1 MKRMKILNRRIE
13 QIFKKKQDH
22 DLVTKLKTIKP
33 TIDVKCPE
41 SYVFYKTQF
50 YPNKTEPKNPILEQK
65 KKIVNIKKRMK
76 IKTKLI
82 IKARNKDEKLPLPLL
97 SSNNSNNNS
106 NIKNHNA
113 LNHFIS
119 GRSLFETSK
128 LFDDNAN
135 FSKRIKEKNSYYSLS
150 QWKKDFKKSRVYKK
164 ISCEYPSINFVGK
177 PKRKLKRKN
186 QELSP
191 RRIKNVFDDVRFV
204 PISSFLSEQKR
215 SENNSKEKI
224 KTDTFNKIRRKKFLN
239 IFEQNN
245 KIINN
250 NNQNTNSN
258 K

>member
-1 MKRMKILNRRIE
+1 MKRTKILNRRIE

-41 SYVFYKTQF
+41 SYVFFKTQF
-50 YPNKTEPKNPILEQK
+50 YPNKTEPKNHILEQK

-82 IKARNKDEKLPLPLL
+82 IKARNKDEKLPLHLL

-191 RRIKNVFDDVRFV
+191 RRIKNVFEDVRFV
-204 PISSFLSEQKR
+204 PISSFLSEHKR

-250 NNQNTNSN
+250 NQNTNSN

>member
-1 MKRMKILNRRIE
+1 MKRIKILNKRIE

-41 SYVFYKTQF
+41 SYVFFKTQF
-50 YPNKTEPKNPILEQK
+50 YSYKTEPKNLEQI
-65 KKIVNIKKRMK
+65 KKIVNIKKKMK
-76 IKTKLI
+76 IKTKFI
-82 IKARNKDEKLPLPLL
+82 IKARNKDEKLPLHLL
-97 SSNNSNNNS
+97 SNSNSNNNS
-106 NIKNHNA
+106 NMKNNKA

-135 FSKRIKEKNSYYSLS
+135 FSRRIKEKNSYYSLS

-204 PISSFLSEQKR
+204 PLSSFLSENKG
-215 SENNSKEKI
+215 SENNSKDKI
-224 KTDTFNKIRRKKFLN
+224 KTRTLNKIRRKKFMN

-250 NNQNTNSN
+250 QNSN
-258 K
+258 STK

>member
-1 MKRMKILNRRIE
+1 M
-13 QIFKKKQDH
+13 H
-22 DLVTKLKTIKP
+22 
-33 TIDVKCPE
+33 
-41 SYVFYKTQF
+41 
-50 YPNKTEPKNPILEQK
+50 
-65 KKIVNIKKRMK
+65 
-76 IKTKLI
+76 
-82 IKARNKDEKLPLPLL
+82 LL

-191 RRIKNVFDDVRFV
+191 RRIKNVFEDVRFV
-204 PISSFLSEQKR
+204 PISSFLSEHKR

-250 NNQNTNSN
+250 NQNTNSN

>member
-1 MKRMKILNRRIE
+1 MKRIKILNKRIE

-41 SYVFYKTQF
+41 SYVFFKTQF
-50 YPNKTEPKNPILEQK
+50 YSYKTEPKNLEQI
-65 KKIVNIKKRMK
+65 KKIVNIKKKMK
-76 IKTKLI
+76 IKTKFI
-82 IKARNKDEKLPLPLL
+82 IKARNKDERLPLHLL
-97 SSNNSNNNS
+97 SNSNSNNNS
-106 NIKNHNA
+106 NTKNNKA

-135 FSKRIKEKNSYYSLS
+135 FSRRIKEKNSYYSLS

-186 QELSP
+186 QEFSP
-191 RRIKNVFDDVRFV
+191 RRVKNVFDDVRFV
-204 PISSFLSEQKR
+204 PLSSFLSENKG
-215 SENNSKEKI
+215 SENNSKDKI
-224 KTDTFNKIRRKKFLN
+224 KTRTLNKIRRKKFLN

-250 NNQNTNSN
+250 QNPNST

>member
-1 MKRMKILNRRIE
+1 MKRIKILNKRIE

-41 SYVFYKTQF
+41 SYVFFKTQF
-50 YPNKTEPKNPILEQK
+50 YSYKTEPKNLEQI
-65 KKIVNIKKRMK
+65 KKIVNIKKKMK
-76 IKTKLI
+76 IKTKFI
-82 IKARNKDEKLPLPLL
+82 IKARNKDERLPLHLL
-97 SSNNSNNNS
+97 SNSNSNNNS
-106 NIKNHNA
+106 NMKNNKA

-135 FSKRIKEKNSYYSLS
+135 FSRRIKEKNSYYSLS

-186 QELSP
+186 QEFSP
-191 RRIKNVFDDVRFV
+191 RRVKNVFDDVRFV
-204 PISSFLSEQKR
+204 PLSSFLSENKG
-215 SENNSKEKI
+215 SENNSKDKI
-224 KTDTFNKIRRKKFLN
+224 KTRTLNKIRRKKFMN

-250 NNQNTNSN
+250 QNSN
-258 K
+258 STK

>member
-1 MKRMKILNRRIE
+1 MKRIKILNKRIE

-22 DLVTKLKTIKP
+22 DLVAKLKTIKP

-41 SYVFYKTQF
+41 SYVFFKTQF
-50 YPNKTEPKNPILEQK
+50 YSYKTEPKNLEQI
-65 KKIVNIKKRMK
+65 KKIVNIKKKMK
-76 IKTKLI
+76 IKTKFI
-82 IKARNKDEKLPLPLL
+82 IKARNKDERLPLHLL
-97 SSNNSNNNS
+97 SNSNSNNNS
-106 NIKNHNA
+106 NTKNNKG

-135 FSKRIKEKNSYYSLS
+135 FSRRIKEKNSYYSLS

-186 QELSP
+186 QEFSP
-191 RRIKNVFDDVRFV
+191 RRVKNVFDDVRFV
-204 PISSFLSEQKR
+204 PLSSFLSENKG

-224 KTDTFNKIRRKKFLN
+224 KTRTLNKIRRKKFMN

-250 NNQNTNSN
+250 QNST

>member
-1 MKRMKILNRRIE
+1 MKRIKILNKRIE

-41 SYVFYKTQF
+41 SYVFFKTQF
-50 YPNKTEPKNPILEQK
+50 YSYKTEPKNLEQI
-65 KKIVNIKKRMK
+65 KKIVNIKKKMK
-76 IKTKLI
+76 IKTKFI
-82 IKARNKDEKLPLPLL
+82 IKARNKDERLPLHLL
-97 SSNNSNNNS
+97 SNSNSNNNS
-106 NIKNHNA
+106 NTKNNKA

-135 FSKRIKEKNSYYSLS
+135 FSRRIKEKNSYYSLS

-186 QELSP
+186 QEFSP

-204 PISSFLSEQKR
+204 PLSSFLSENKG

-224 KTDTFNKIRRKKFLN
+224 KTRTLNKIRRKKFLN

-250 NNQNTNSN
+250 QNSN
-258 K
+258 STK

>member
-1 MKRMKILNRRIE
+1 MKRIKILNKRIE

-41 SYVFYKTQF
+41 SYVFFKTQF
-50 YPNKTEPKNPILEQK
+50 YSYKTEPKNLEQI
-65 KKIVNIKKRMK
+65 KKIVNIKKKMK
-76 IKTKLI
+76 IKTKFI
-82 IKARNKDEKLPLPLL
+82 IKARNKDERLPLHLL
-97 SSNNSNNNS
+97 SNSNSNNNS
-106 NIKNHNA
+106 NMKNNKA

-135 FSKRIKEKNSYYSLS
+135 FSRRIKEKNSYYSLS

-186 QELSP
+186 QEFSP
-191 RRIKNVFDDVRFV
+191 RRVKNVFDDVRFV
-204 PISSFLSEQKR
+204 PLSSFLSENKG
-215 SENNSKEKI
+215 SENNSKDKI
-224 KTDTFNKIRRKKFLN
+224 KTRTLNKIRRKKFMN

-250 NNQNTNSN
+250 QNPNST

>member
-1 MKRMKILNRRIE
+1 MKRIKILNKRIE

-41 SYVFYKTQF
+41 SYVFFKTQF
-50 YPNKTEPKNPILEQK
+50 YSYKTEPKNLEQI
-65 KKIVNIKKRMK
+65 KKIVNIKKKMK
-76 IKTKLI
+76 IKTKFI
-82 IKARNKDEKLPLPLL
+82 IKARNKDERLPLHLL
-97 SSNNSNNNS
+97 SNSNSNNNS
-106 NIKNHNA
+106 NMKNNKA

-135 FSKRIKEKNSYYSLS
+135 FSRRIKEKNSYYSLS

-204 PISSFLSEQKR
+204 PLSSFLSENKG

-224 KTDTFNKIRRKKFLN
+224 KTRTLNKIRRKKFLN

-250 NNQNTNSN
+250 QNSN
-258 K
+258 STK

>member
-1 MKRMKILNRRIE
+1 MKRIKILNKRIE

-41 SYVFYKTQF
+41 SYLFFKTQF
-50 YPNKTEPKNPILEQK
+50 YSYKTEPKNLEQI
-65 KKIVNIKKRMK
+65 KKIVNIKKKMK
-76 IKTKLI
+76 IKTKFI
-82 IKARNKDEKLPLPLL
+82 IKARNKDERLPLHLL
-97 SSNNSNNNS
+97 SNSNSNNNS
-106 NIKNHNA
+106 NMKNNKG

-135 FSKRIKEKNSYYSLS
+135 FSRRIKEKNSYYSLS

-186 QELSP
+186 QEFSP
-191 RRIKNVFDDVRFV
+191 RRVKNVFDDVRFV
-204 PISSFLSEQKR
+204 PLSSFLSENKG

-224 KTDTFNKIRRKKFLN
+224 KTRTLNKIRRKKFLN

-250 NNQNTNSN
+250 QNSN
-258 K
+258 STK

>member
-1 MKRMKILNRRIE
+1 MKRIKILNKRIE

-41 SYVFYKTQF
+41 SYVFFKTQF
-50 YPNKTEPKNPILEQK
+50 YSYKTEPKNLEQI
-65 KKIVNIKKRMK
+65 KKIVNIKKKMK
-76 IKTKLI
+76 IKTKFI
-82 IKARNKDEKLPLPLL
+82 IKARNKDERLPLHLL
-97 SSNNSNNNS
+97 SNSNSNNNS
-106 NIKNHNA
+106 NTKNNKA

-135 FSKRIKEKNSYYSLS
+135 FSRRIKEKNSYYSLS

-186 QELSP
+186 QEFSP
-191 RRIKNVFDDVRFV
+191 RRVKNVFDDVRFV
-204 PISSFLSEQKR
+204 PLSSFLSENKG

-224 KTDTFNKIRRKKFLN
+224 KTRTLNKIRRKKFMN

-250 NNQNTNSN
+250 QNST

>member
-1 MKRMKILNRRIE
+1 MKRIKILNKRIE

-41 SYVFYKTQF
+41 SYLFFKTQF
-50 YPNKTEPKNPILEQK
+50 YSYKTEPKNLEQI
-65 KKIVNIKKRMK
+65 KKIVNIKKKMK
-76 IKTKLI
+76 IKTKFI
-82 IKARNKDEKLPLPLL
+82 IKARNKDERLPLHLL
-97 SSNNSNNNS
+97 SNSNSNNNS
-106 NIKNHNA
+106 NTKNNKA

-135 FSKRIKEKNSYYSLS
+135 FSRRIKEKNSYYSLS

-186 QELSP
+186 QEFSP
-191 RRIKNVFDDVRFV
+191 RRVKNVFDDVRFV
-204 PISSFLSEQKR
+204 PLSSFLSENKG
-215 SENNSKEKI
+215 SENNSKDKI
-224 KTDTFNKIRRKKFLN
+224 KTRTLNKIRRKKFMN

-250 NNQNTNSN
+250 QNSN
-258 K
+258 STK

>member
-1 MKRMKILNRRIE
+1 MKRIKILNKRIE

-22 DLVTKLKTIKP
+22 DLATKLKTIKP

-41 SYVFYKTQF
+41 SYVFFKTQF
-50 YPNKTEPKNPILEQK
+50 YSYKTEPKNLEQI
-65 KKIVNIKKRMK
+65 KKIVNIKKKMK
-76 IKTKLI
+76 IKTKFI
-82 IKARNKDEKLPLPLL
+82 IKARNKDERLPLHLL
-97 SSNNSNNNS
+97 SNSNSNNNS
-106 NIKNHNA
+106 NTKNNKA

-135 FSKRIKEKNSYYSLS
+135 FSRRIKEKNSYYSLS

-186 QELSP
+186 QEFSP
-191 RRIKNVFDDVRFV
+191 RRVKNVFDDVRFV
-204 PISSFLSEQKR
+204 PLSSFLSENKG
-215 SENNSKEKI
+215 SENNSKDKI
-224 KTDTFNKIRRKKFLN
+224 KTRTLNKIRRKKFMN

-250 NNQNTNSN
+250 QNSN
-258 K
+258 STK

>member
-1 MKRMKILNRRIE
+1 MKRIKILNKRIE

-41 SYVFYKTQF
+41 SYVFFKTQF
-50 YPNKTEPKNPILEQK
+50 YSYKTEPKNLEQI
-65 KKIVNIKKRMK
+65 KKIVNIKKKMK
-76 IKTKLI
+76 IKTKFI
-82 IKARNKDEKLPLPLL
+82 IKARNKDEKLPLHLL

-191 RRIKNVFDDVRFV
+191 RRMKNVFEDVRFV
-204 PISSFLSEQKR
+204 PISSFLSEHKR

-250 NNQNTNSN
+250 NQNTNSN

>member
-1 MKRMKILNRRIE
+1 MKRTKILNRRIE

-41 SYVFYKTQF
+41 SYVFFKTQF
-50 YPNKTEPKNPILEQK
+50 YPNKTEPKNHILEQK

-82 IKARNKDEKLPLPLL
+82 IKARNKDEKLPLHLL

-191 RRIKNVFDDVRFV
+191 RRIKNVYDDVRFV
-204 PISSFLSEQKR
+204 PISSFLSEHKR

-250 NNQNTNSN
+250 NQNTNSN

>member
-1 MKRMKILNRRIE
+1 MKRIKILNKRIE

-41 SYVFYKTQF
+41 SYVFFKTQF
-50 YPNKTEPKNPILEQK
+50 YSYKTEPKNLEQI
-65 KKIVNIKKRMK
+65 KKIVNIKKKMK
-76 IKTKLI
+76 IKTKFI
-82 IKARNKDEKLPLPLL
+82 IKARNKDERLPLHLL
-97 SSNNSNNNS
+97 SNSNSNNNS
-106 NIKNHNA
+106 NMKNNKG

-135 FSKRIKEKNSYYSLS
+135 FSRRIKEKNSYYSLS

-186 QELSP
+186 QEFSP

-204 PISSFLSEQKR
+204 PLSSFLSENKG

-224 KTDTFNKIRRKKFLN
+224 KTRTLNKIRRKKFMN

-250 NNQNTNSN
+250 NQNSN
-258 K
+258 STK

>member
-1 MKRMKILNRRIE
+1 MKRIKILNKRIE

-41 SYVFYKTQF
+41 SYVFFKTQF
-50 YPNKTEPKNPILEQK
+50 YSYKTEPKNLEQI
-65 KKIVNIKKRMK
+65 KKIVNIKKKMK
-76 IKTKLI
+76 IKTKFI
-82 IKARNKDEKLPLPLL
+82 IKARNKDERLPLHLL
-97 SSNNSNNNS
+97 SNSNSNNNS
-106 NIKNHNA
+106 NTKNNKA

-135 FSKRIKEKNSYYSLS
+135 FSRRIKEKNSYYSLS

-186 QELSP
+186 QEFSP
-191 RRIKNVFDDVRFV
+191 RRVKNVFDDVRFV
-204 PISSFLSEQKR
+204 PLSSFLSENKG
-215 SENNSKEKI
+215 SENNSKDKI
-224 KTDTFNKIRRKKFLN
+224 KTRTLNKIRRKKFLN

-250 NNQNTNSN
+250 QNSN
-258 K
+258 STK

>member
-1 MKRMKILNRRIE
+1 
-13 QIFKKKQDH
+13 
-22 DLVTKLKTIKP
+22 
-33 TIDVKCPE
+33 
-41 SYVFYKTQF
+41 
-50 YPNKTEPKNPILEQK
+50 
-65 KKIVNIKKRMK
+65 MK

-82 IKARNKDEKLPLPLL
+82 IKARNKDEKLPLHLL
-97 SSNNSNNNS
+97 SCNNSNNNS

-119 GRSLFETSK
+119 GKSLFETSK

-204 PISSFLSEQKR
+204 PISSFLSEHKR
-215 SENNSKEKI
+215 SENNSKENI
-224 KTDTFNKIRRKKFLN
+224 KTSTFNKIRRKKFMN

-250 NNQNTNSN
+250 NQNTNSN

>member
-1 MKRMKILNRRIE
+1 MKRIKILNKRIE

-41 SYVFYKTQF
+41 SYVFFKTQF
-50 YPNKTEPKNPILEQK
+50 YSYKTEPKNLEQI
-65 KKIVNIKKRMK
+65 KKIVNIKKKMK
-76 IKTKLI
+76 IKTKFI
-82 IKARNKDEKLPLPLL
+82 IKARNKDEKLPLHLL
-97 SSNNSNNNS
+97 SNSNSNNNS
-106 NIKNHNA
+106 NTKNNKA

-135 FSKRIKEKNSYYSLS
+135 FSRRIKEKNSYYSLS

-186 QELSP
+186 QEFSP
-191 RRIKNVFDDVRFV
+191 RRVKNVFDDVRFV
-204 PISSFLSEQKR
+204 PLSSFLSETKG

-224 KTDTFNKIRRKKFLN
+224 KTRTLNKIRRKKFMN

-250 NNQNTNSN
+250 QNSN
-258 K
+258 STK

>member
-41 SYVFYKTQF
+41 SYVFFKTQF

-204 PISSFLSEQKR
+204 PISSFLSEHKR

-250 NNQNTNSN
+250 NQNTNSN

>member
-1 MKRMKILNRRIE
+1 MKRIKILNKRIE

-41 SYVFYKTQF
+41 SYVFFKTQF
-50 YPNKTEPKNPILEQK
+50 YSYKTEPKNLEQM
-65 KKIVNIKKRMK
+65 KKIVNIKKKMK
-76 IKTKLI
+76 IKTKFI
-82 IKARNKDEKLPLPLL
+82 IKARNKDERLPLHLL
-97 SSNNSNNNS
+97 SNSNSNNNS
-106 NIKNHNA
+106 NTKNNKA

-135 FSKRIKEKNSYYSLS
+135 FSRRIKEKNSYYSLS

-186 QELSP
+186 QEFSP
-191 RRIKNVFDDVRFV
+191 RRVKNVFDDVRFV
-204 PISSFLSEQKR
+204 PLSSFLSENKG

-224 KTDTFNKIRRKKFLN
+224 KTRTLNKIRRKKFMN

-250 NNQNTNSN
+250 QNPNST

>member
-1 MKRMKILNRRIE
+1 MKRTKILNRRIE

-41 SYVFYKTQF
+41 SYVFFKTQF

-82 IKARNKDEKLPLPLL
+82 IKARNKDEKLPLHLL

-135 FSKRIKEKNSYYSLS
+135 FSKKKKKKNSYYSLS

-177 PKRKLKRKN
+177 PKRKLKIKN

-191 RRIKNVFDDVRFV
+191 RRIKNVFEDVRFV
-204 PISSFLSEQKR
+204 PISSFLSEHKR

-250 NNQNTNSN
+250 NQNTNSN

>member
-1 MKRMKILNRRIE
+1 MKRTKILNRRIE

-41 SYVFYKTQF
+41 SYVFFKTQF
-50 YPNKTEPKNPILEQK
+50 YPNKTEPKNPYLEQK

-82 IKARNKDEKLPLPLL
+82 IKARNKDEKLPLHLL

-191 RRIKNVFDDVRFV
+191 RRMKNVFEDVRFV
-204 PISSFLSEQKR
+204 PISSFLSEHKR

-250 NNQNTNSN
+250 NQNTNSN

>member
-1 MKRMKILNRRIE
+1 MKRIKILNRRIE

-41 SYVFYKTQF
+41 SYVFFKTQF
-50 YPNKTEPKNPILEQK
+50 YPNKTEPKNPILEHK

-191 RRIKNVFDDVRFV
+191 RRIKNVFEDVRFV
-204 PISSFLSEQKR
+204 PISSFLSEYKR

-250 NNQNTNSN
+250 NQNTNSN

>member
-1 MKRMKILNRRIE
+1 MKRTKILNRRIE

-41 SYVFYKTQF
+41 SYVFFKTQF
-50 YPNKTEPKNPILEQK
+50 YPNKTEPKNHILEQK

-82 IKARNKDEKLPLPLL
+82 IKARNKDEKLPLHLL

-177 PKRKLKRKN
+177 PKRKLKIKN

-191 RRIKNVFDDVRFV
+191 RRIKNVFEDVRFV
-204 PISSFLSEQKR
+204 PISSFLSEHKR

-224 KTDTFNKIRRKKFLN
+224 KTDIFNKIRRKKFLN

-250 NNQNTNSN
+250 NQNINSN

>member
-1 MKRMKILNRRIE
+1 MKRIKILNKRIE

-41 SYVFYKTQF
+41 SYVFFKTQF
-50 YPNKTEPKNPILEQK
+50 YSYKTEPKNLEQI
-65 KKIVNIKKRMK
+65 KKIVNIKKKMK
-76 IKTKLI
+76 IKTKFI
-82 IKARNKDEKLPLPLL
+82 IKARNKDERLPLHLL
-97 SSNNSNNNS
+97 SNSNSNNNS
-106 NIKNHNA
+106 NTKNNKA

-135 FSKRIKEKNSYYSLS
+135 FSRRIKEKNSYYSLS

-186 QELSP
+186 QEFSP
-191 RRIKNVFDDVRFV
+191 RRVKNVFDDVRFV
-204 PISSFLSEQKR
+204 PLSSFLSENKG

-224 KTDTFNKIRRKKFLN
+224 KTRTLNKIRRKKFMN

-250 NNQNTNSN
+250 QNSN
-258 K
+258 STK

>member
-1 MKRMKILNRRIE
+1 MKRIKILNRRIE

-41 SYVFYKTQF
+41 SYLFCKTQF

-82 IKARNKDEKLPLPLL
+82 IKARNKDEKLPLHLL

-204 PISSFLSEQKR
+204 PISSFLSEHKR

>member
-1 MKRMKILNRRIE
+1 MKRIKILNKRIE

-41 SYVFYKTQF
+41 SYVFFKTQF
-50 YPNKTEPKNPILEQK
+50 YSYKTEPKNLEQI
-65 KKIVNIKKRMK
+65 KKIVNIKKKMK
-76 IKTKLI
+76 IKTKFI
-82 IKARNKDEKLPLPLL
+82 IKARNKDERLPLHLL
-97 SSNNSNNNS
+97 SNSNSNNNS
-106 NIKNHNA
+106 NTKNNKG

-135 FSKRIKEKNSYYSLS
+135 FSRRIKEKNSYYSLS

-186 QELSP
+186 QEFSP
-191 RRIKNVFDDVRFV
+191 RRVKNVFDDVRFV
-204 PISSFLSEQKR
+204 PLSSFLSENKG

-224 KTDTFNKIRRKKFLN
+224 KTRTLNKIRRKKFMN

-250 NNQNTNSN
+250 QNSN
-258 K
+258 STK

>member
-1 MKRMKILNRRIE
+1 MKRIKILNKRIE

-41 SYVFYKTQF
+41 SYVFFKTQF
-50 YPNKTEPKNPILEQK
+50 YSYKTEPKNLEQI
-65 KKIVNIKKRMK
+65 KKIVNIKKKMK
-76 IKTKLI
+76 IKTKFI
-82 IKARNKDEKLPLPLL
+82 IKARNKDEKLPIHLL
-97 SSNNSNNNS
+97 SNSNSNNNS
-106 NIKNHNA
+106 NTKNNKG

-135 FSKRIKEKNSYYSLS
+135 FSRRIKEKNSYYSLS

-186 QELSP
+186 QEFSP
-191 RRIKNVFDDVRFV
+191 RRVKNVFDDVRFV
-204 PISSFLSEQKR
+204 PLSSFLSENKG

-224 KTDTFNKIRRKKFLN
+224 KTRTLNKIRRKKFLN

-250 NNQNTNSN
+250 QNSN
-258 K
+258 STK

>member
-1 MKRMKILNRRIE
+1 MKRTKILNRRIE

-41 SYVFYKTQF
+41 SYVFFKTQF

-82 IKARNKDEKLPLPLL
+82 IKARNKDEKLPLHLL

-106 NIKNHNA
+106 KIKKHNV

-191 RRIKNVFDDVRFV
+191 RRIKNVFEDVRFV

-250 NNQNTNSN
+250 NQNINSN

>member
-1 MKRMKILNRRIE
+1 MKRIKILNKRIE

-41 SYVFYKTQF
+41 SYVFFKTQF
-50 YPNKTEPKNPILEQK
+50 YSYKTEPKNLEQI
-65 KKIVNIKKRMK
+65 KKIVNIKKKMK
-76 IKTKLI
+76 IKTKFI
-82 IKARNKDEKLPLPLL
+82 IKARNKDERLPLHLL
-97 SSNNSNNNS
+97 SNSNSNNNS
-106 NIKNHNA
+106 NTKNNKA

-135 FSKRIKEKNSYYSLS
+135 FTRRIKEKNSYYSLS

-186 QELSP
+186 QEFSP
-191 RRIKNVFDDVRFV
+191 RRVKNVFDDVRFV
-204 PISSFLSEQKR
+204 PLSSFLSENKG

-224 KTDTFNKIRRKKFLN
+224 KTRTLNKIRRKKFLN

-250 NNQNTNSN
+250 QNSN
-258 K
+258 STK

>member
-1 MKRMKILNRRIE
+1 MKRIKILNKRIE

-41 SYVFYKTQF
+41 SYVFFKTQF
-50 YPNKTEPKNPILEQK
+50 YSYKTEPKNLEQI
-65 KKIVNIKKRMK
+65 KKIVNIKKKMK
-76 IKTKLI
+76 IKTKFI
-82 IKARNKDEKLPLPLL
+82 IKARNKDERLPLHLL
-97 SSNNSNNNS
+97 SNSNSNNNS
-106 NIKNHNA
+106 NTKNNKA

-135 FSKRIKEKNSYYSLS
+135 FSRRIKEKNSYYSLS

-186 QELSP
+186 QEFSP

-204 PISSFLSEQKR
+204 PLSSFLSENKG

-224 KTDTFNKIRRKKFLN
+224 KTRTLNKIRRKKFMN

-250 NNQNTNSN
+250 QNST

>member
-50 YPNKTEPKNPILEQK
+50 YPNKTEPKNPHLEQK

-191 RRIKNVFDDVRFV
+191 RRIKNVFEDVRFV
-204 PISSFLSEQKR
+204 PISSFLSEHKR

-250 NNQNTNSN
+250 NQNTNSN